1 MNDDLLLCFRRV
13 CTRMGTDIPH
23 DCHEKVRRVMIFFWV
38 LYSLLILFLAPLVI
52 LESINPVLSIF
63 FVVLQLNVTK
73 IFESLNKTYDKTT
86 VIQSNLISVKTD
98 MLNIAKKMSMQLGG
112 IHLRESDL
120 VEKTEG
126 RMRIFGQMIERDVDT
141 FIADMRI
148 ASIVLNAMLWKT
160 LRYTKYLEKGV
171 IHSEFISIREDFE
184 EELQKSLSLS
194 KESSPSSF

>member
-1 MNDDLLLCFRRV
+1 
-13 CTRMGTDIPH
+13 
-23 DCHEKVRRVMIFFWV
+23 MIFFWV